1 MINQVP
7 KFVLT
12 PSSAQ
17 TSLPSVVDNSQEI
30 YMRDVFT
37 QWGGSCGQP
46 SGIGYTY
53 TYEINGLRNLTA
65 GTTDNLYPT
74 HFIYK

>member
-1 MINQVP
+1 M
-7 KFVLT
+7 FVLT

-30 YMRDVFT
+30 YMKDVFT
-37 QWGGSCGQP
+37 QWDGSCGQP

-53 TYEINGLRNLTA
+53 EINRLRNLPA